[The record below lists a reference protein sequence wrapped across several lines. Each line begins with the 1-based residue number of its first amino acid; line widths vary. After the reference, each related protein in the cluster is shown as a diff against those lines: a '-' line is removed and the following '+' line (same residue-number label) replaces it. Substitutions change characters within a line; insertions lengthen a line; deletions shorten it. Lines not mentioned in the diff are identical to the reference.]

1 MIGFYQF
8 TFERRERN
16 WSVAKWMKNLWINKL
31 FIDEKKYLKEKS
43 KINKL
48 ISLYLL
54 TTIIKTY
61 VNL

>member
-16 WSVAKWMKNLWINKL
+16 WSVAKWIKNLWINKL